1 MKRRS
6 KNPSHQAWANN
17 VIKSR
22 NTADTVATVTKNPY
36 PYTNK
41 VIADNNAK
49 RMQQTTAAKPVQ
61 PAATAASAPAKPVQP
76 AATAA
81 NTSATSNAWGQGL
94 QNGLKQIGQGF
105 KTLFGFG
112 NDSNNNAVRS

>member
-22 NTADTVATVTKNPY
+22 NTANTVATVTKNPY

-61 PAATAASAPAKPVQP
+61 PAASAPATP
-76 AATAA
+76 
-81 NTSATSNAWGQGL
+81 NAWGQGL

-112 NDSNNNAVRS
+112 NNSNNNAVRS